1 MTGRREERNEL
12 GEVFSNATRGV
23 GFGKHLKTLR
33 EKADHVW
40 IGLRY
45 FSEQEDEGIDG
56 ILVTV
61 GLCIIALLLC
71 VVMKNSLSD
80 FIKSIVSS
88 MTKEASDI
96 LTGTRV

>member
-1 MTGRREERNEL
+1 MMYGNQKEESRNGRKIAEKMRECFTAARDKVDL
-12 GEVFSNATRGV
+12 M
-23 GFGKHLKTLR
+23 
-33 EKADHVW
+33 W
-40 IGLRY
+40 IAVRC
-45 FSEQEDEGIDG
+45 QAMKQDQGIDG

-71 VVMKNSLSD
+71 VVMKNSLSE

-96 LTGTRV
+96 LTGNRV

>member
-1 MTGRREERNEL
+1 MTGRREERNGA
-12 GEVFSNATRGV
+12 GEIGIYGKRGLC
-23 GFGKHLKTLR
+23 FGRCLRTFR
-33 EKADHVW
+33 EKADRVW
-40 IGLRY
+40 TGIRY
-45 FSEQEDEGIDG
+45 CSEKEDEGIDG

-71 VVMKNSLSD
+71 VVMKDSLSE

-96 LTGTRV
+96 LSGTRV

>member
-1 MTGRREERNEL
+1 MMKRNE
-12 GEVFSNATRGV
+12 TRGNAD
-23 GFGKHLKTLR
+23 GFEMGGRSGLGIGKRLKMLR
-33 EKADHVW
+33 EKADRTW
-40 IGLRY
+40 IGIRY
-45 FSEQEDEGIDG
+45 FTEKEDAGIDG

-80 FIKSIVSS
+80 FIKSIVTS

-96 LTGTRV
+96 LTGNRV